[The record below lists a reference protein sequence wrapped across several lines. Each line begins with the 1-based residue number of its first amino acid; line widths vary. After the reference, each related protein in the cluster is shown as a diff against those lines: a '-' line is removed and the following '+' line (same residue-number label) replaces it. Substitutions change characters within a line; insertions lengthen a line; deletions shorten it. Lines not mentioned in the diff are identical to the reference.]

1 MTEESISKNTIK
13 IQLGTAITVIL
24 FAIYSTLNIQTRLN
38 NTDNA
43 VNELR
48 IRDNHF
54 EEEIHKNIDQ
64 IQVLQDKTNLQAVN
78 FAEIN
83 ATLIN
88 IEKTL
93 ASLREGFAK
102 YFLSKETP

>member
-1 MTEESISKNTIK
+1 MTEENISKNTIK

-24 FAIYSTLNIQTRLN
+24 FAIYSTLNIQARLN

-54 EEEIHKNIDQ
+54 EEEIHKNIDS
-64 IQVLQDKTNLQAVN
+64 IEELKKKTNLQEVH

-83 ATLIN
+83 ATLVN

-93 ASLREGFAK
+93 TSLREGFAK
-102 YFLSKETP
+102 YFLNKERP